1 MAMLPPADC
10 LVFFGATGDLARK
23 MIFPSLHALAR
34 RGKLTVPVIGVA
46 KDDWRD
52 EQLLARA
59 RESITEHGG
68 VDEAAFATLASRLRY
83 VGGDYADPDTFAR
96 LHAAMGGAKAPMHYL
111 AIPPALFGTV
121 AEHLSQSGCAENARV
136 VIEKPFGR
144 DRQSAAALNETIH
157 RFFPEPSI
165 FRIDHF
171 LGKEPVQNI
180 LYFRF
185 ANTIFEPLWNRRYV
199 DHIQLTM
206 AEDFGVQG
214 RGAFY
219 DATGCI
225 RDVIQNHLLQVLAC
239 LMMEAPRWDDP
250 ESVRDQKVALLR
262 SIPPIDPAD
271 TLRGQFRGYL
281 DEPGVRAG
289 STVETFAALK
299 LRVANWRWDGVPV
312 YIRAGKRMPCTA
324 TEIRVQFRRPP
335 AVVFAEAGMPTANFL
350 RIQISPRIEGD
361 LGIRTKR
368 PGIEM
373 VGADATLSAI
383 SHDPDRM
390 QAYER
395 LLGDALRGD
404 STLFARQDEVDA
416 AWAIVDGILDDATP
430 CGTYEPGSWGPT
442 DGGRVQPSEGW
453 FAPLT

>member
-1 MAMLPPADC
+1 MATLPPADC

-34 RGKLTVPVIGVA
+34 RGRLEVPVIGVA
-46 KDDWRD
+46 KDDWND
-52 EQLLARA
+52 EQLVARA
-59 RESITEHGG
+59 RESIAEHGG
-68 VDEAAFATLASRLRY
+68 VDEAAFASLASRLRF
-83 VGGDYADPDTFAR
+83 VGGDYADAGTFSR
-96 LHAAMGGAKAPMHYL
+96 LRAAMGDAKAPMHYL
-111 AIPPALFGTV
+111 AIPPSLFGTV

-144 DRQSAAALNETIH
+144 DRASAAALNETIH
-157 RFFPEPSI
+157 RFFPERSI

-199 DHIQLTM
+199 DHVQVTM
-206 AEDFGVQG
+206 AESFGVQG
-214 RGAFY
+214 RGSFY

-225 RDVIQNHLLQVLAC
+225 RDVIQNHLLQVMAC
-239 LMMEAPRWDDP
+239 LMMEPPRWDDP

-281 DEPGVRAG
+281 DEPGVRPG
-289 STVETFAALK
+289 STVETFAAIR

-361 LGIRTKR
+361 LGIRVKK
-368 PGIEM
+368 PGLEM
-373 VGADATLSAI
+373 VGTDATLSAI
-383 SHDPDRM
+383 SHDPDQM

-416 AWAIVDGILDDATP
+416 AWGIVDRILDDATP
-430 CGTYEPGSWGPT
+430 CSTYEPGSWGPT
-442 DGGRVQPSEGW
+442 EGHGVQPSEGW